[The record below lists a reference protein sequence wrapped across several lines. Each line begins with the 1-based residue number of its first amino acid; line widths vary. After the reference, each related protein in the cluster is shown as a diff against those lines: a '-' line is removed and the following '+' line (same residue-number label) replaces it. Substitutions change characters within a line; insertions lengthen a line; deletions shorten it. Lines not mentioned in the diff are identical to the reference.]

1 MMNNVNM
8 MLSFSDIKKDTQE
21 TFNESVNELVSIV
34 KRHNEWIG
42 TIFALVSGKNGNIEE
57 KPIFQI
63 FYEYNEET
71 EVDELI
77 LWYDDELV
85 KKVDISKPKI
95 D

>member
-8 MLSFSDIKKDTQE
+8 MLSFSDIKKDTQK
-21 TFNESVNELVSIV
+21 TFNESVKELVSIV
-34 KRHNEWIG
+34 KRHHEWTG
-42 TIFALVSGKNGNIEE
+42 TIFALVSDKNGNIEE
-57 KPIFQI
+57 KPIFQV

-85 KKVDISKPKI
+85 KKVGISKPKI

>member
-57 KPIFQI
+57 NPIFQV

-85 KKVDISKPKI
+85 KKVGISKPKI

>member
-21 TFNESVNELVSIV
+21 TFNESVKELFSIV

-57 KPIFQI
+57 NPIFQV

-85 KKVDISKPKI
+85 KKVGISKPKI